1 MAEPAKSSNAVVP
14 FPDKRVRRRD
24 HELAFLPAALEI
36 VETPASPIGRAIGA
50 TIIMVFVLASAWA
63 CLGTVD
69 IVATASGKIKVRSP
83 MSTRDPVAI
92 NVYGVPNDQAGCITA
107 GGATCQRLTLDNAAI
122 VGEQVGRGIVL
133 GVTGNNIVARN
144 WNGRKPIT
152 RSGTAI
158 GASPTRAIIKN
169 RHQRS

>member
-69 IVATASGKIKVRSP
+69 IVATASGKIIPSGRSKVIQPFEIGVVRAIHVHDGDTVKAGDVLIELDPTISAAEREHLQSDLIAAQLDVARCTQPWPTAPTRSP
-83 MSTRDPVAI
+83 TSTR
-92 NVYGVPNDQAGCITA
+92 
-107 GGATCQRLTLDNAAI
+107 RR
-122 VGEQVGRGIVL
+122 GRAL
-133 GVTGNNIVARN
+133 R
-144 WNGRKPIT
+144 WSR
-152 RSGTAI
+152 
-158 GASPTRAIIKN
+158 ASAST
-169 RHQRS
+169 